1 MSTIEEEKKKPVL
14 TKVLGVWQIWALG
27 VGLVISGEY
36 FGWNY
41 GWSVTG
47 PLGFAVATLL
57 VTIFYVTFIFS
68 FTELTT
74 TIPHAGGPF
83 AYGFAAFGPWGGLFM
98 GYATLIEFLFAPP
111 AIAFAIGSYIH
122 FLYPSIPVITT
133 AVSSYVIFTLI
144 NLIGIKESALFTLI
158 ITIMAIVELLLFFG
172 VVSPS
177 FHISQLTK
185 DVGSVEWS
193 GIFAA
198 LPFAIWFYL
207 GIEGIAMASEE
218 IKDPQRNIPRGY
230 ILAMITLV
238 VLVAGVMIMSSG
250 AADWHRLSTID
261 YPLPETISIVL
272 GKNNEWT
279 KIFSGIGL
287 LGLIASFHSLIIG
300 YSRQIF
306 ALARSGFLP
315 KKLSSVN
322 TKFQTPHWAIISG
335 GIIGIIAI
343 YTGSTNQIII
353 VSAMGAILMYAFS
366 MVSLF
371 KLKKNKTY
379 KPTYSSPA
387 YPWFPII
394 ALIFSIIFLI
404 AMIYYNT
411 SLFCWFISGLIGVLI
426 LFKIFKKNTNSLLD
440 DFNQDEENLTT
451 I

>member
-1 MSTIEEEKKKPVL
+1 MSRIEEEKKKPGL

-47 PLGFAVATLL
+47 PLGFAIATLL
-57 VTIFYVTFIFS
+57 VTLFYVAFIFS

-74 TIPHAGGPF
+74 SIPHAGGPF
-83 AYGFAAFGPWGGLFM
+83 AYGYAAFGPWGGLLM
-98 GYATLIEFLFAPP
+98 GYATLVEFVFAPP
-111 AIAFAIGSYIH
+111 AIAFAIGSYVH
-122 FLYPSIPVITT
+122 FLYPSIPVVTT

-158 ITIMAIVELLLFFG
+158 VTVMAIVELLLFFG

-177 FHISQLTK
+177 FHMTQLTK
-185 DVGSVEWS
+185 DVGNVEWS

-218 IKDPQRNIPRGY
+218 IKDPQKNIPRGY

-238 VLVAGVMIMSSG
+238 ILVAGVMMMSSG
-250 AADWHRLSTID
+250 SADWHRLSKID

-315 KKLSSVN
+315 KKLSNVN
-322 TKFQTPHWAIISG
+322 TQFQTPHWAIISG

-353 VSAMGAILMYAFS
+353 VSAIGAITMYAFS
-366 MVSLF
+366 MISLF
-371 KLKKNKTY
+371 KLKKNKKYTS
-379 KPTYSSPA
+379 TYSTPA

-394 ALIFSIIFLI
+394 ALIFSIVFLV

-411 SLFCWFISGLIGVLI
+411 FLFGWFIGGLIFVGF
-426 LFKIFKKNTNSLLD
+426 LFKLFKKNETTNLD
-440 DFNQDEENLTT
+440 EFNQDEKTLDV